1 MSRTY
6 VPVELRRAVL
16 ERAGGHCEYCLYPQ
30 AFAFLTFEVE
40 HIVAEKHGGA
50 PLADNLA
57 LACSYCN
64 RFKGSDPGSFDPE
77 TGQLVPFY
85 HPRRQQWA
93 DHFRIEGARIVPL
106 PPRRTCDRRHPTTQQ
121 PRPNPGAPTVARRWR
136 VSVNARTIH
145 APLPHVV
152 RRSTPP
158 TRAAPPIYGRGEKP
172 AHARSPPHA
181 SSCALRH
188 PVTTT
193 GSHSP
198 TAPPMRAGTILV
210 TQADRSHP
218 FSRLLFPPDTP
229 LNICHLS

>member
-6 VPVELRRAVL
+6 VLVELRRAVL

-50 PLADNLA
+50 TLADNLA

-106 PPRRTCDRRHPTTQQ
+106 TPEGRVTAAILQLNNHDRILERQQ
-121 PRPNPGAPTVARRWR
+121 LLDAGAYP
-136 VSVNARTIH
+136 
-145 APLPHVV
+145 
-152 RRSTPP
+152 
-158 TRAAPPIYGRGEKP
+158 
-172 AHARSPPHA
+172 
-181 SSCALRH
+181 
-188 PVTTT
+188 
-193 GSHSP
+193 
-198 TAPPMRAGTILV
+198 
-210 TQADRSHP
+210 
-218 FSRLLFPPDTP
+218 
-229 LNICHLS
+229 